1 MSTAPPPF
9 VTDLIDQLR
18 RRAFVLGPEDVAA
31 LRQALAAGFGW
42 SSRAALEELC
52 VTLWAK
58 SDREADVVRAT
69 FLQVD
74 VPNLSPPAP
83 DGPAEDDTADGPA
96 LGEPDAGSSSGA
108 SSGPVE
114 AQTDPLSGL
123 PPLPA
128 PPFAGVDRRLAL
140 VPRYPVS
147 DREIAQAWRR
157 VRRPV
162 RVGPAV
168 EVDVNATLRRRCD
181 SGVATAPVLVAPRRN
196 TVRMLVLIDAGG
208 SMGPYAD
215 YVDYVRGALTETARS
230 EMTIVRYFHNV
241 PAPSPDR
248 WLLDTL
254 SDPFAGHLDEILRRI
269 DPLPNGAVY
278 ADPALTRAER
288 LADLLDVDAAVTG
301 GPTGAVVI
309 GDAGAARGRYDPVR
323 LLDTI
328 AFLKALRERCGRP
341 VWLNPTPVGRW
352 AGSTAGQVSR
362 HVPMFPLASKAG
374 LDAAVEAL
382 RGRSVLVE
390 APL

>member
-1 MSTAPPPF
+1 MSPGPPRF

-18 RRAFVLGPEDVAA
+18 RRAFMLGPEDVAA

-42 SSRAALEELC
+42 SSRAALEDLC

-58 SDREADVVRAT
+58 SDREADVVRAA
-69 FLQVD
+69 FLRVD
-74 VPNLSPPAP
+74 VPDLDPPA
-83 DGPAEDDTADGPA
+83 PAEDDLAGDLDA
-96 LGEPDAGSSSGA
+96 SKPDAEPHAVASPGA
-108 SSGPVE
+108 E
-114 AQTDPLSGL
+114 AVRADPMGGL
-123 PPLPA
+123 PALPA
-128 PPFAGVDRRLAL
+128 PSFAGVDRRLVL

-147 DREIAQAWRR
+147 EREIAQAWRR

-168 EVDVNATLRRRCD
+168 EVDVEASLRRRCD
-181 SGVATAPVLVAPRRN
+181 SGVATAPVLVARRRN
-196 TVRMLVLIDAGG
+196 AVRMLVLIDAGG
-208 SMGPYAD
+208 SMTPYAD
-215 YVDYVRGALTETARS
+215 YVQHVRVALTETARS
-230 EMTIVRYFHNV
+230 ETTIVRYFHNV

-248 WLLDTL
+248 RLLDTL

-269 DPLPNGAVY
+269 SPLPNGAVY

-288 LADLLDVDAAVTG
+288 LADLLDLDDAAATG

-328 AFLKALRERCGRP
+328 ALLKALRERCGRL
-341 VWLNPTPVGRW
+341 VWLNPAPVGRW
-352 AGSTAGQVSR
+352 AGSTAGRVSR
-362 HVPMFPLASKAG
+362 HVPMFPLATKAG

-382 RGRSVLVE
+382 RGRSVLVD

>member
-1 MSTAPPPF
+1 MSPGPPPF

-18 RRAFVLGPEDVAA
+18 RRAFMLGPEDVAA

-42 SSRAALEELC
+42 SSRAALEDLC

-58 SDREADVVRAT
+58 SDREADVVRAA
-69 FLQVD
+69 FLRVD
-74 VPNLSPPAP
+74 VPDLDPPAA
-83 DGPAEDDTADGPA
+83 AEDEPAADLDA
-96 LGEPDAGSSSGA
+96 SRSDAEPDAVA
-108 SSGPVE
+108 SPAAEEVRAEPMG
-114 AQTDPLSGL
+114 GL
-123 PPLPA
+123 PALPA
-128 PPFAGVDRRLAL
+128 PSFASVDRRLVL

-147 DREIAQAWRR
+147 EREIAQAWRR

-168 EVDVNATLRRRCD
+168 EVDVDASLRRRCD
-181 SGVATAPVLVAPRRN
+181 SGVATAPVLVARRRN
-196 TVRMLVLIDAGG
+196 AVRMLVLIDAGG
-208 SMGPYAD
+208 SMTPYAD
-215 YVDYVRGALTETARS
+215 YVEHVRRALTETARS
-230 EMTIVRYFHNV
+230 ETTTVRYFHNV

-248 WLLDTL
+248 RLLDTL
-254 SDPFAGHLDEILRRI
+254 SDPFAGNLDEILLRI
-269 DPLPNGAVY
+269 SPLPNGAVY

-288 LADLLDVDAAVTG
+288 LADLLDLDDAAAG

-328 AFLKALRERCGRP
+328 ALLKALRERCGRL

-352 AGSTAGQVSR
+352 AGSTAGRVSR
-362 HVPMFPLASKAG
+362 HVPMFPLATKAG
-374 LDAAVEAL
+374 LDTAVEAL
-382 RGRSVLVE
+382 RGRSVLVD